1 MADDGE
7 WHTVTSNKHT
17 HSTAADAS
25 NTSNPKNAHA
35 APSQQASKTRRKSRH
50 KVNAPKQQ
58 QQQHAKDGNNHKKP
72 ISTSATNATRS
83 TKPSTRSHHS
93 GHDTSAS
100 SNPFHAAAE
109 DDDSDEEED
118 DGQVDP
124 IDLPVPPYHTTI
136 VVSCPLSDCDSPIP
150 FLDTTSL
157 VKHLKG
163 EHKLMFKNLHHMYM
177 ALDAYLA
184 RWAKELTAKPVTEY
198 AQLESFDNRQVYVID
213 PEKCAL
219 DKEIREDMQRAK
231 LNEVLKT
238 QQDEREVDSKASRK
252 CLFCKIVCE
261 NRAILFKHMFAE
273 HNFNIGLPD
282 NLVHVN
288 EFLDTLEAKLSKL
301 QCLYCEKTFTSPA
314 VLRKHMRKK
323 KHFKIASKNR
333 QYDRFYVINYLEPG
347 KNWESFENDN
357 YDSEDEKKDE
367 SWADWE
373 EDVQESTMCLFDT
386 QVLPSPKEALEHMKT
401 AHHFDLTELKKSKD
415 LDFYQIIRLI
425 NYIRHQ
431 SSLGTCFSC
440 GKVMDSETDLEEHLK
455 HGDCIAKFVPMDAS
469 FWIDPRYLIPTY
481 ENDPLLT
488 GFEQDSDEDE
498 EDMAL
503 SDDEA
508 NKKYLHQVM
517 ERSLSISE
525 ERKQA

>member
-72 ISTSATNATRS
+72 TSTSATNATRS

-198 AQLESFDNRQVYVID
+198 AQLESFDNRQ
-213 PEKCAL
+213 
-219 DKEIREDMQRAK
+219 
-231 LNEVLKT
+231 
-238 QQDEREVDSKASRK
+238 
-252 CLFCKIVCE
+252 
-261 NRAILFKHMFAE
+261 
-273 HNFNIGLPD
+273 
-282 NLVHVN
+282 
-288 EFLDTLEAKLSKL
+288 
-301 QCLYCEKTFTSPA
+301 
-314 VLRKHMRKK
+314 
-323 KHFKIASKNR
+323 
-333 QYDRFYVINYLEPG
+333 
-347 KNWESFENDN
+347 
-357 YDSEDEKKDE
+357 
-367 SWADWE
+367 
-373 EDVQESTMCLFDT
+373 
-386 QVLPSPKEALEHMKT
+386 
-401 AHHFDLTELKKSKD
+401 
-415 LDFYQIIRLI
+415 
-425 NYIRHQ
+425 
-431 SSLGTCFSC
+431 GT
-440 GKVMDSETDLEEHLK
+440 
-455 HGDCIAKFVPMDAS
+455 
-469 FWIDPRYLIPTY
+469 
-481 ENDPLLT
+481 
-488 GFEQDSDEDE
+488 
-498 EDMAL
+498 
-503 SDDEA
+503 
-508 NKKYLHQVM
+508 
-517 ERSLSISE
+517 
-525 ERKQA
+525 